1 MDGSSQSQSHFFSL
15 PSTVLHP
22 CRLLWCELP
31 CFGAISCKLPS
42 FWHKILKAEEQNVTW
57 LLKNTPKTI
66 LCAYVAKLHFK
77 IYIELNQ
84 LFFLSEDSQTLLWA
98 DFKTVAIFFLRSTSA
113 NQKSQAAKITSEWE
127 GTLCLHPAVLSPA
140 QATRQG

>member
-1 MDGSSQSQSHFFSL
+1 M
-15 PSTVLHP
+15 
-22 CRLLWCELP
+22 
-31 CFGAISCKLPS
+31 
-42 FWHKILKAEEQNVTW
+42 
-57 LLKNTPKTI
+57 I